1 MEVDGAQEWPEWV
14 MPAGAA
20 EQRCEGWAR
29 EGEGQVPAGA
39 QGEAKEDLEETEAR
53 PLSPK
58 LPKSEPGPIA
68 QPGERMGGGGEGKE
82 FWEIRGSA
90 SGHQEGMKTKERKG
104 HLQSP

>member
-39 QGEAKEDLEETEAR
+39 QGEAEEDLEETEAR

-58 LPKSEPGPIA
+58 LPKSERRGQARPHSPA
-68 QPGERMGGGGEGKE
+68 RGEDGRWGRRQGILGNMG
-82 FWEIRGSA
+82 
-90 SGHQEGMKTKERKG
+90 
-104 HLQSP
+104 